1 MTNND
6 TTKVE
11 FLLSLSGNIICQR
24 FFNVKDFNHNARR
37 SLDIKYDVA
46 NICEEISNDLKEK
59 TLDFLNSN
67 QNYFPVLESV
77 ETSEAQEEEYFLLE
91 LKLNDAVF
99 IQRIFAAHVF
109 PPNVRY
115 SVDIRPKLR
124 RILNNLTETLS
135 DDEVNTT
142 YMSYEL
148 TK

>member
-1 MTNND
+1 MTNYD

-24 FFNVKDFNHNARR
+24 FFNVKDFNHKAKR
-37 SLDIKYDVA
+37 SLDIKHDIT

-67 QNYFPVLESV
+67 QNYFPVLGGEGDSPI
-77 ETSEAQEEEYFLLE
+77 EEEEYFLLE

-99 IQRIFAAHVF
+99 IQRVFAAHVF
-109 PPNVRY
+109 PPKVRY

-124 RILNNLTETLS
+124 RILNDLTETLS
-135 DDEVNTT
+135 YDDVTTT
-142 YMSYEL
+142 YMSYDL

>member
-24 FFNVKDFNHNARR
+24 FFNVKDFNHKAKR
-37 SLDIKYDVA
+37 SMDITHDVA

-67 QNYFPVLESV
+67 QNYFPVLEPGDNSEV
-77 ETSEAQEEEYFLLE
+77 EEEEYFLLE

-109 PPNVRY
+109 PPKVRY

-124 RILNNLTETLS
+124 RILNNLSETLS
-135 DDEVNTT
+135 YDDVTT
-142 YMSYEL
+142 NYMSYEL

>member
-6 TTKVE
+6 STKVE

-24 FFNVKDFNHNARR
+24 FFNVKDFNHNAKR
-37 SLDIKYDVA
+37 SLDITIDMS

-67 QNYFPVLESV
+67 QNYYPVLESGTTNEV
-77 ETSEAQEEEYFLLE
+77 EEEEYFLLE

-99 IQRIFAAHVF
+99 IQRIFPAHVF
-109 PPNVRY
+109 PPKVRY

-124 RILNNLTETLS
+124 RILNNLTDTLS
-135 DDEVNTT
+135 YDDVVTS
-142 YMSYEL
+142 YMSYDL
-148 TK
+148 LK

>member
-6 TTKVE
+6 STKVE

-24 FFNVKDFNHNARR
+24 FFNVKDFNHNAKR
-37 SLDIKYDVA
+37 SLDITVDMS

-67 QNYFPVLESV
+67 QNYYPVLESGTINEV
-77 ETSEAQEEEYFLLE
+77 EEEEYFLLE

-99 IQRIFAAHVF
+99 IQRIFPAHVF
-109 PPNVRY
+109 PPKVRY

-124 RILNNLTETLS
+124 RILNNLTDTLS
-135 DDEVNTT
+135 YDDVVTS
-142 YMSYEL
+142 YMSYDL
-148 TK
+148 LK

>member
-1 MTNND
+1 MNND

-24 FFNVKDFNHNARR
+24 FFNVKDFNHNAKR
-37 SLDIKYDVA
+37 SLDIKQDVV

-67 QNYFPVLESV
+67 QNYYPVLEPGDNSEV
-77 ETSEAQEEEYFLLE
+77 EEEEYFLLE

-109 PPNVRY
+109 PPKVRY

-124 RILNNLTETLS
+124 RILNNLSETLS
-135 DDEVNTT
+135 YDDVTT
-142 YMSYEL
+142 NYMSYEL
-148 TK
+148 AK